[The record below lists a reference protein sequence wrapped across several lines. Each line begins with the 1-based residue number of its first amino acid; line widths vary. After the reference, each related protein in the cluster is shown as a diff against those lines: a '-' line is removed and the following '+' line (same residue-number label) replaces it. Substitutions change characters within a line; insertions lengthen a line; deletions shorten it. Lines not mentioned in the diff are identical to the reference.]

1 MYKPGKEVAT
11 RMEARFPDATC
22 NPYLAFSVL
31 LAAGLDGV
39 RKSTPCPDPMTLD
52 LYKLTAMERE
62 EMNVGSLPHDLFEA
76 AHVAEHSDWLKTA
89 VGEDLHDKLIETKIA
104 EADRFRLYV
113 SPLDIETHM
122 VL

>member
-1 MYKPGKEVAT
+1 
-11 RMEARFPDATC
+11 MEARFPDACC

-39 RKSTPCPDPMTLD
+39 DKATPCPEPMTVD

-62 EMNVGSLPHDLFEA
+62 EMNVGSLPHDLYEA
-76 AHVAEHSDWLKTA
+76 AQVAERSDWLREA
-89 VGEDLHDKLIETKIA
+89 VGDDLHSKLIETKIA
-104 EADRFRLYV
+104 EADMFRLYV
-113 SPLDIETHM
+113 SPMDLERHM